1 MKTARLY
8 RVVLLVLLT
17 MPLLTHA
24 QQVQTATD
32 SLSLRAYL
40 LSRGDTLT
48 LGYDSAYLLNKR
60 IFKLYADN
68 YQKVLKGN
76 LASQRIIEA
85 YDSLVVLQDSMLKRK
100 DFYYTQLKGSFDGLQ
115 GATDVFI
122 KRTDAN
128 LVGLNQSLAAANTH
142 LQNVQTSLD
151 ASLEKLKTQNK
162 QKVKLA
168 IGGFAIGIALT
179 SLIFLVAN

>member
-1 MKTARLY
+1 MKISRLLAA
-8 RVVLLVLLT
+8 VLFALLA
-17 MPLLTHA
+17 MPMITRA

-48 LGYDSAYLLNKR
+48 LGYDTAYLLNKR
-60 IFKLYADN
+60 IFKLYSDN

-85 YDSLVVLQDSMLKRK
+85 YDSLVTLQDSMLKRK
-100 DFYYTQLKGSFDGLQ
+100 DFYYAQLKNSFDGLQ

-122 KRTDAN
+122 KKTDAN
-128 LVGLNQSLAAANTH
+128 LAGLNQSLATANQH